1 MPKKIKKDDMLKE
14 KSDVEDLMSHL
25 EDEYRKAN
33 VSEKYYRELKQK
45 YSQKIA
51 EIDKK
56 LAVMDDDKKVPDSK
70 EADGVKKSGG
80 DVKSTEEGEEESDEE
95 DSENES
101 DEENTEEPEEVQ
113 EAAKDGEV
121 KEEKKKGPGFLGK
134 LLKKK
139 EKIEK
144 EKPNEETEE
153 PVEEKTEAKP
163 EEKKEEES
171 PKEKP
176 KKEKKAKEET
186 KEKTEEKHEEEKERG
201 GGLLGK
207 LFKKK
212 EKTEDKPKEEQ
223 AKDKPPEVEEIELA
237 PDQEMTPEI
246 IEKLAQQVA
255 AQSGAT
261 GTETTPVETEETT
274 GEGEAK
280 KDVGVEIEKLKVMID
295 TMRDTKRATDESI
308 QGLAESIGEIRSMSF
323 QTDSSLREVTMKIE
337 KIEDDISAL
346 RPKEIEKKFTAVN
359 AALEKH
365 DMMLEKFDKKTEDM
379 GEKTNKIYEVL
390 KTGGGLENIVEVK
403 KDIQKKVEDMK
414 EAMKY
419 TERLAFKTEKIFID
433 LGKNLEDFV
442 LYKTKQD
449 TMDEAVRELIKS
461 NDSLGL
467 RIDALPTKRDLD
479 MMKSDTAVLQK
490 QIEEINH
497 ILPVVKAQ
505 VPETISNLRKERED
519 IIMLLDSMEEQS
531 RTGKLSRSE
540 YEQVKSKNMTKLASI
555 EGSLN
560 KEWQKIESA
569 VSVAVPKQPEA
580 VPLRVETVQESQNA
594 DAKEEKPKEDKQ
606 PDTKPEEKEEPKKEK
621 TEEKKKGY
629 KKKDKTP
636 EPDKKVELPTEIPKE
651 KKPKEEQAK
660 DKPPEV
666 EKKTENDVK
675 ESKKEK
681 GKKVEINK

>member
-56 LAVMDDDKKVPDSK
+56 LAVMDDDKKGSDSK
-70 EADGVKKSGG
+70 GTDSVKKSGG
-80 DVKSTEEGEEESDEE
+80 DVKSAEDSEDESDEE
-95 DSENES
+95 DSE
-101 DEENTEEPEEVQ
+101 EEKEETEEPEEVQ
-113 EAAKDGEV
+113 EDATEGEV
-121 KEEKKKGPGFLGK
+121 KEEKKKGHGFLGK

-144 EKPNEETEE
+144 EKQKEETEE
-153 PVEEKTEAKP
+153 PMEEKVEENPE
-163 EEKKEEES
+163 EEKKEES

-176 KKEKKAKEET
+176 KKDKKAKEEV
-186 KEKTEEKHEEEKERG
+186 KEKTEEKNEEKKPEG
-201 GGLLGK
+201 EKEKSGGLLGK

-212 EKTEDKPKEEQ
+212 EKTEEKVKDEQ
-223 AKDKPPEVEEIELA
+223 PKDKPAEVEEIELA

-255 AQSGAT
+255 AQSGTT

-295 TMRDTKRATDESI
+295 TMRDTKRATDESM

-346 RPKEIEKKFTAVN
+346 RPKEIEKKFINVN

-379 GEKTNKIYEVL
+379 GEKTNKIYEIL

-403 KDIQKKVEDMK
+403 KDIQKKVDDMK

-433 LGKNLEDFV
+433 LGKSLEDLV
-442 LYKTKQD
+442 LFKTKQD
-449 TMDEAVRELIKS
+449 TLDEAVRELIKS

-479 MMKSDTAVLQK
+479 IMKSDTAVLQK

-505 VPETISNLRKERED
+505 VPETITNLRKERED
-519 IIMLLDSMEEQS
+519 ILMLLDSMEEQS

-540 YEQVKSKNMTKLASI
+540 YEQIKSKNLTKLASI

-569 VSVAVPKQPEA
+569 IKMIEPKQPEA
-580 VPLRVETVQESQNA
+580 VPTRAETVQESQNTEV
-594 DAKEEKPKEDKQ
+594 KEEKPKEEQVK
-606 PDTKPEEKEEPKKEK
+606 EEVKEPKKEK
-621 TEEKKKGY
+621 TEEKKRGHK
-629 KKKDKTP
+629 KNEKTPASDKKEEEKPETKQEEEKPKKEEKHKEESPKEKPKKDK
-636 EPDKKVELPTEIPKE
+636 
-651 KKPKEEQAK
+651 
-660 DKPPEV
+660 
-666 EKKTENDVK
+666 KTEMK
-675 ESKKEK
+675 
-681 GKKVEINK
+681 